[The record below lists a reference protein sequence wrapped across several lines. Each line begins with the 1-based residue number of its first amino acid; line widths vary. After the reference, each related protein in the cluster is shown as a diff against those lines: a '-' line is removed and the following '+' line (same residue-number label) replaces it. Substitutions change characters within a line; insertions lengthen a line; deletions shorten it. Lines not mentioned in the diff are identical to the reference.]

1 MAFTIEKIL
10 NDAHNLSMRLK
21 EHDVTAD
28 SLIARTQTLHRQVEA
43 MKQYQ
48 DNLNELNEIARH
60 RPRANL
66 ILSLAQE
73 NSQIRE
79 LQQENKELRESLE
92 EHQTAL
98 ELIMSKYREQITKL
112 LKADQLEREYIAK
125 KCDRSQEMQE
135 KLDKIYEMAAV
146 MWKAVKIDDEYV
158 DHDQETIAQLK
169 KENASMRELLQIST
183 SCTQALVQ
191 PLEEKTTQTEEE
203 ELFGF
208 PNHQMEDFEGSDLG
222 SPDGYRSLSCSVIAR
237 SLDDSGIST
246 INSTSHESTALPT
259 VETVAASCS
268 STAQDDAEQAE
279 LSAVLQQLD
288 EIADDF
294 EGGGCTKD
302 VPGEPGSVSQPSPSS
317 ES

>member
-1 MAFTIEKIL
+1 MAFTFEKIL

-21 EHDVTAD
+21 EHDITAD

-98 ELIMSKYREQITKL
+98 ELIMSKYREQMTKL

-125 KCDRSQEMQE
+125 NCDRSQEMQE
-135 KLDKIYEMAAV
+135 KLEKIYEMAAV
-146 MWKAVKIDDEYV
+146 MWKAVKIDDQYV

-183 SCTQALVQ
+183 SCTYVLMQ

-208 PNHQMEDFEGSDLG
+208 QGHQMEDLEGSDVG
-222 SPDGYRSLSCSVIAR
+222 SPDGFRSLSCSVIAR
-237 SLDDSGIST
+237 SLDDSGIGT
-246 INSTSHESTALPT
+246 VNSTSHESTALPII
-259 VETVAASCS
+259 ETVVVSGPG
-268 STAQDDAEQAE
+268 TVQDDAEQAE
-279 LSAVLQQLD
+279 LSAALQQLD
-288 EIADDF
+288 EISDDF
-294 EGGGCTKD
+294 EGEGGGNETD
-302 VPGEPGSVSQPSPSS
+302 REPGVVCQPSPSS
-317 ES
+317 EL